1 MSLHPA
7 TRIGAVHLTVAY
19 LDRAVAFYEE
29 RLGLA
34 AHRREGAVAVLG
46 AGGEDLLVLV
56 EDRDARPASGATGLY
71 HFALLVPSRPALAR
85 TLARLEET
93 GTPLSGAADH
103 GVSEA
108 LYLSDP
114 DRNGIEVYRDRPREA
129 WPRRDGELAMTT
141 DPLDLDDLRA
151 ALDDEDGAGERPA
164 SLAPGTAIGH
174 VHLHVSRLEPARRF
188 YVEILGFEV
197 TQRYGPAALFVS
209 AGGYHHHVGLNT
221 WKGVGAP
228 PPPPG
233 STGLRRFEL
242 RLPGAA
248 ELERV
253 RGRLAEAA
261 VAAEERPD
269 GLLVR
274 DPSDNGVLLTAD
286 ASTA

>member
-1 MSLHPA
+1 MSIHPA
-7 TRIGAVHLTVAY
+7 TRVGAVHLTVGD
-19 LDRAVAFYEE
+19 LDRSVAFYEE

-34 AHRREGAVAVLG
+34 VRGREDVKAALG

-56 EDRDARPASGATGLY
+56 EDREARPATGATGLY
-71 HFALLVPSRPALAR
+71 HFALLVPSRRALAR
-85 TLARLEET
+85 TLARLEDS

-114 DRNGIEVYRDRPREA
+114 DRNGIEVYRDRPRDE
-129 WPRRDGELAMTT
+129 WPFENGELAMTT
-141 DPLDLDDLRA
+141 DPLDLDDLRS
-151 ALDDEDGAGERPA
+151 ALGDDPAGRRID
-164 SLAPGTAIGH
+164 PGTTVGH
-174 VHLHVSRLEPARRF
+174 VHLHVSRLGPARRF

-233 STGLRRFEL
+233 STGLRHFEL
-242 RLPGAA
+242 RLPDAA

-253 RGRLAEAA
+253 RGRLTGAG
-261 VAAEERPD
+261 VALEERSD
-269 GLLVR
+269 GLLLR
-274 DPSDNGVLLTAD
+274 DPSDNGVLLTTD
-286 ASTA
+286 AAPA

>member
-1 MSLHPA
+1 VSIHPA
-7 TRIGAVHLTVAY
+7 TRIGAVHLTVGD
-19 LDRAVAFYEE
+19 LGRSVAFYEE

-56 EDRDARPASGATGLY
+56 EERDARPASGATGLY
-71 HFALLVPSRPALAR
+71 HFALLVPSRAALAR

-114 DRNGIEVYRDRPREA
+114 DRNGIEIYRDRPRDQ
-129 WPRRDGELAMTT
+129 WPFEDGKLAMTT
-141 DPLDLDDLRA
+141 DPLDLDGLRA
-151 ALDDEDGAGERPA
+151 ALDEDPGGDRIDA
-164 SLAPGTAIGH
+164 STAVGH

-188 YVEILGFEV
+188 YVEILGLEV

-233 STGLRRFEL
+233 SVGLRWFEL
-242 RLPGAA
+242 RLPDGE

-261 VAAEERPD
+261 VGAEERPD

-274 DPSDNGVLLTAD
+274 DPSDNGVLLPAD
-286 ASTA
+286 AATA

>member
-1 MSLHPA
+1 M
-7 TRIGAVHLTVAY
+7 HLTVSD
-19 LDRAVAFYEE
+19 LDRSVAFYEE
-29 RLGLA
+29 RLGLGVHRSEGRRA
-34 AHRREGAVAVLG
+34 ALG
-46 AGGEDLLVLV
+46 AGEEGLLVLV
-56 EDRDARPASGATGLY
+56 EEPGARPAIGATGLY
-71 HFALLVPSRPALAR
+71 HFALLVPSRAALAR
-85 TLARLEET
+85 ALARLEET

-114 DRNGIEVYRDRPREA
+114 DRNGIEIYRDRPREA
-129 WPRRDGELAMTT
+129 WPFEDGELAMTT

-151 ALDDEDGAGERPA
+151 ALDDEDGAGDGRA
-164 SLAPGTAIGH
+164 GVDPGSVIGH
-174 VHLHVSRLEPARRF
+174 VHLHVSRLDPARHF
-188 YVEILGFEV
+188 YVDILGFEV

-233 STGLRRFEL
+233 STGLRHFEL
-242 RLPGAA
+242 RLHDAA
-248 ELERV
+248 ELGRV

-261 VAAEERPD
+261 AAIEERPD

-274 DPSDNGVLLTAD
+274 DPSDNALLLTTDGA
-286 ASTA
+286 AG